1 VSDVKNTGVSS
12 PASEMQVQ
20 AEANNA
26 VNCRTDDGSVSAS
39 EESEL
44 VIDATSPP
52 DDVTNHADELLTYMF
67 LEGLDAE
74 NVDNKKESI
83 VTVDFWDFAG
93 QHLYYA
99 SHPVFLSSRAVYV
112 LVHNLSKP
120 LNAPAQPCVRQGT
133 HDVILENPNNE
144 TNLENLLSWLVTVH
158 SMKTT
163 GKGMADNSERGLPY
177 LRPPVFIVGTHADK
191 PFEDAKTMTSTI
203 QQGISGKE
211 YEKHVIR
218 PFFSIDNTRG
228 NPSTLHDSTRSKPS
242 MLQKIKKLF
251 GKHPQTERSHQAEQ
265 GDDTC
270 GDEIDA
276 LRTKIMEVLRQEP
289 YMGETI
295 PVRWFNFEKVVEA
308 LVAKN
313 IYLMNLEQLQ
323 TYAKKECFIED
334 EDQFHAMLNYYH
346 DLGMIV
352 KHRSTVILKAQWLID
367 LFKMLITIPPFD
379 KVDPLHSKYWQ
390 EVETSGVLS
399 MELVDLVFSRFI
411 QQGVIKEDIL
421 DMMERFGLIAKFSPS
436 PTDVKY
442 FVPAQL
448 KSSPEHLCKMEPS
461 PTDPCPLYLHFAV
474 DGFVPHGL
482 FSQLVS
488 RSTSW
493 CSDIG
498 STQPPNLYQNGAWF
512 VIGRQIIHHMILI
525 CKKRFI
531 KILLKQRSQDEAV
544 SVSSSAEVAQSV
556 RLFVEG
562 TLQDLSQELPY
573 LSGLQY
579 KFCVACPYCLLES
592 HECANHSQPSCAHED
607 CLHFLEIKQGERLI
621 CMKNVK
627 NVSAKEM
634 SVRGLEKWFS
644 QTTSQV

>member
-1 VSDVKNTGVSS
+1 MV
-12 PASEMQVQ
+12 
-20 AEANNA
+20 
-26 VNCRTDDGSVSAS
+26 
-39 EESEL
+39 
-44 VIDATSPP
+44 
-52 DDVTNHADELLTYMF
+52 
-67 LEGLDAE
+67 
-74 NVDNKKESI
+74 
-83 VTVDFWDFAG
+83 
-93 QHLYYA
+93 
-99 SHPVFLSSRAVYV
+99 
-112 LVHNLSKP
+112 
-120 LNAPAQPCVRQGT
+120 
-133 HDVILENPNNE
+133 
-144 TNLENLLSWLVTVH
+144 
-158 SMKTT
+158 
-163 GKGMADNSERGLPY
+163 DNSERMLRY

-191 PFEDAKTMTSTI
+191 PFEDVKTMTSTI
-203 QQGISGKE
+203 QQGIFGKE

-218 PFFSIDNTRG
+218 PFFSIDNR
-228 NPSTLHDSTRSKPS
+228 RRKPS
-242 MLQKIKKLF
+242 MKHKIKKLL
-251 GKHPQTERSHQAEQ
+251 GMHPQRSHQAGQ
-265 GDDTC
+265 GDDDTS
-270 GDEIDA
+270 GDGIDA
-276 LRTKIMEVLRQEP
+276 LRNKIMEVLRQEP

-313 IYLMNLEQLQ
+313 IYHMNLEQLQ
-323 TYAKKECFIED
+323 TYAKEVCFIED
-334 EDQFHAMLNYYH
+334 EDQFHLMLNYYH

-367 LFKMLITIPPFD
+367 LFKKLITIPPFD

-411 QQGVIKEDIL
+411 QQGIIKEDIL

-448 KSSPEHLCKMEPS
+448 KTSPEDLCKMEPS

-482 FSQLVS
+482 FSRLVS

-498 STQPPNLYQNGAWF
+498 STQPPKLYRNGARF
-512 VIGRQIIHHMILI
+512 VIGRQIIHHMIMI

-531 KILLKQRSQDEAV
+531 KIFLKQISQDEAV
-544 SVSSSAEVAQSV
+544 SVSTSAEVAQSV

-573 LSGLQY
+573 LSGLQF
-579 KFCVACPYCLLES
+579 KFCVACPYCLQES

-607 CLHFLEIKQGERLI
+607 CLHFLEIKEGEPLI
-621 CMKNVK
+621 CMKNVCDK
-627 NVSAKEM
+627 LLP
-634 SVRGLEKWFS
+634 VRGLEKWFS
-644 QTTSQV
+644 QTKSQ